1 MLNLDHYKQDLLARE
16 RALSARLGRS
26 VADARQPA
34 DDSAGDVGDESLS
47 DELKDEQLTGAETD
61 STTLDLIHDALNR
74 IEAGTFGACLVDGE
88 PIEEKR
94 LQAMPW
100 TPYCL
105 KHQEQLEAE
114 QPIKTPTL

>member
-1 MLNLDHYKQDLLARE
+1 MNLEQYKQDLLARE
-16 RALSARLGRS
+16 KALVARLGRT
-26 VADARQPA
+26 VASAREPI
-34 DDSAGDVGDESLS
+34 DDSAGDIGDESVA
-47 DELKDEQLTGAETD
+47 DELKNEQLTGAETD
-61 STTLDLIHDALNR
+61 SATLDLVRDALNR

-105 KHQEQLEAE
+105 KHQKMLEAE
-114 QPIKTPTL
+114 NPIKTSTI

>member
-1 MLNLDHYKQDLLARE
+1 MLNLEQYKQDLLARQQVL
-16 RALSARLGRS
+16 AARLGRT
-26 VADARQPA
+26 VASAREPL
-34 DDSAGDVGDESLS
+34 DDSAGDIGDESVA

-61 STTLDLIHDALNR
+61 STTLDLIRDALNR
-74 IEAGTFGACLVDGE
+74 IEAGTFGACLIDGE

-105 KHQEQLEAE
+105 KHQELLEAE
-114 QPIKTPTL
+114 RPIKTSTI